1 MASLSGTGVVC
12 FAAVVG
18 IDLALDKGVVLGSEL
33 AFVVSFKHED
43 CLGVGEG
50 FAKGEDAAAGDE
62 GGALEKK
69 ETIER
74 CLAEEVGAA
83 AFVDFAGVRATFDRW
98 LVMMG
103 SKMVYRSSTMLRLR
117 VLDAEATDSTMVNHP
132 KVIKNCILRILGL
145 LWETIRN
152 NRQENKSQD
161 VIE

>member
-1 MASLSGTGVVC
+1 VVC
-12 FAAVVG
+12 LSVVVG
-18 IDLALDKGVVLGSEL
+18 VDLGLDKGVVLGREL

-62 GGALEKK
+62 GGAFEKK

-103 SKMVYRSSTMLRLR
+103 SKMVYCTSKMLRLR
-117 VLDAEATDSTMVNHP
+117 VLDAEATDSTMVNHQ
-132 KVIKNCILRILGL
+132 KVSKNWSLRSLRLEGKQS
-145 LWETIRN
+145 ETIDKRT
-152 NRQENKSQD
+152 K
-161 VIE
+161 VKM